1 MQGKSVAVASSLPA
15 AEAGTMEPM
24 TGRLPW
30 PHAGR
35 VVTGLSLLGWVA
47 ILTLLLPVI
56 G

>member
-15 AEAGTMEPM
+15 VAEATVQPVAD
-24 TGRLPW
+24 RLPW

-35 VVTGLSLLGWVA
+35 VVAGLSLLGWAA
-47 ILTLLLPVI
+47 ILTLILPVI